1 MNQHNEQTKWSQF
14 LSLVIVFFFWGF
26 VAESND
32 ILIPVFKKWFVL
44 SQLQSQL
51 VAWAFYAAYFVGSV
65 IFFIISLKSDIL
77 QKFGYKKTLAVG
89 LSISAI
95 GAFLFFP
102 AASSANFWFF
112 LMALFV
118 VGLGFSVQQIVANP
132 LAIKMGSASTGAH
145 RLTLAGGI
153 NSLGTTIGP
162 IIVGIALFGTG
173 NKSEPLPANLS
184 KTETLVYEYK
194 TLKTELE
201 TNILDLGKDS
211 QVDSAEKTAT
221 ETKVNNQISKL
232 NTGLA
237 TLEVNKNLSDEL
249 VNQYSKQLDETKK
262 EAAKAAEDMLRKM
275 HLPNTENIM
284 KSYPFELSGGMRQR
298 VGVAMA
304 MFFKPRLLLADEPT
318 SALDV
323 TTQAQVVKE
332 MMEICQQDQTA
343 IIIVT
348 HNIGVAAYMSDK
360 LIVMQNGEIVE
371 SGRTDEIIARPQS
384 AYTRELLDAVPQV
397 GGKRYVS

>member
-1 MNQHNEQTKWSQF
+1 MLLEVSE
-14 LSLVIVFFFWGF
+14 LSVSYGESEIVRNVNISLDEGEVLALVG
-26 VAESND
+26 ESGSGKTTV
-32 ILIPVFKKWFVL
+32 IRAVL
-44 SQLQSQL
+44 GCLPHEGRVS
-51 VAWAFYAAYFVGSV
+51 GGK
-65 IFFIISLKSDIL
+65 IFFEDKNLL
-77 QKFGYKKTLAVG
+77 ENT
-89 LSISAI
+89 
-95 GAFLFFP
+95 P
-102 AASSANFWFF
+102 AEWSRLCGTKVTMVFQDS
-112 LMALFV
+112 
-118 VGLGFSVQQIVANP
+118 
-132 LAIKMGSASTGAH
+132 GS
-145 RLTLAGGI
+145 
-153 NSLGTTIGP
+153 
-162 IIVGIALFGTG
+162 
-173 NKSEPLPANLS
+173 
-184 KTETLVYEYK
+184 
-194 TLKTELE
+194 
-201 TNILDLGKDS
+201 ILDPIARIGD
-211 QVDSAEKTAT
+211 QFIEYIREHSA
-221 ETKVNNQISKL
+221 L
-232 NTGLA
+232 
-237 TLEVNKNLSDEL
+237 
-249 VNQYSKQLDETKK
+249 TKK

-332 MMEICQQDQTA
+332 MMEICQQDKTA

-384 AYTRELLDAVPQV
+384 AYTKELLDAVPQV